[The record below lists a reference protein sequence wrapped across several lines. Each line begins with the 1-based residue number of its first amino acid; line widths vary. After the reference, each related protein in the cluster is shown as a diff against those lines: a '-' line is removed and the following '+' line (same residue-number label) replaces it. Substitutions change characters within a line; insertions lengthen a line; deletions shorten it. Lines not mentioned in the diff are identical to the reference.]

1 MDGAAAQAPVRRP
14 VVQERARAHAY
25 VYRLAAGGRFGGT
38 AVTSMPQLVRGLA
51 RCCHPTWELS
61 EDEFVDRDRYHTA
74 VRPWL
79 RDLQAMGLLD
89 WRIGTDDDGEDRRTE
104 LVLRAVPE
112 LMPDE
117 LDAAAER
124 LALWEARYGLL
135 LNTGSRSGV
144 RDAPVVAAP
153 LEPAER
159 QRRAITRVKRRR
171 EARQKVSEHNCAPP
185 CGAGPSAQNGSPTTN
200 LTTSVDA
207 CSPRSRVT
215 RPPARATA
223 GAGAAPKVAVE
234 TTSLKMAGVFE
245 GSGVVGT
252 DTVAVVRVDDDAAL
266 LARVA
271 GREAQ
276 REPLY
281 ELISS
286 HATRRAEEVATW
298 SSARGWPLGRLREA
312 WVVARRGARYV
323 AEWSAESRWGAGPM
337 QPDDLER
344 LRRAARRYERHRGAR
359 PGGYPELG
367 LAALLHI
374 AAVAA
379 ERDARPQTLHYGILA
394 LDQLSVRMRAA
405 ATADDPKRRGRQAG
419 RARRR
424 VFEPAP
430 APGMLAF
437 RTGARSP
444 WPAWVAL
451 DRDGAPILVNGE
463 LQFVDD
469 AGVMRPERSDP
480 WYRDTLRD
488 AYLLAGLWSP
498 LGMDGRAEMAADQQV
513 VVDDAGERTLRARP
527 GPYELP
533 GDRRDRLA
541 TDAVPGDVRE
551 LARRAGMSLAAAA
564 DLDVD
569 ERAQLLER
577 YRANAARRAAAPEQ
591 PRVVEPVHHPACPC
605 DACSST
611 PPPAAPPAAA
621 IARSGAELERDWE
634 AICGELRRAV
644 ADTTYEIWLAPLAA
658 RAVVDG
664 TLVIVAPGEIRSW
677 VADRFASVL
686 QACAAKVL
694 GAGVAIEVVAMDA
707 RC

>member
-1 MDGAAAQAPVRRP
+1 
-14 VVQERARAHAY
+14 
-25 VYRLAAGGRFGGT
+25 
-38 AVTSMPQLVRGLA
+38 
-51 RCCHPTWELS
+51 
-61 EDEFVDRDRYHTA
+61 
-74 VRPWL
+74 
-79 RDLQAMGLLD
+79 
-89 WRIGTDDDGEDRRTE
+89 
-104 LVLRAVPE
+104 
-112 LMPDE
+112 
-117 LDAAAER
+117 
-124 LALWEARYGLL
+124 
-135 LNTGSRSGV
+135 
-144 RDAPVVAAP
+144 
-153 LEPAER
+153 
-159 QRRAITRVKRRR
+159 
-171 EARQKVSEHNCAPP
+171 
-185 CGAGPSAQNGSPTTN
+185 
-200 LTTSVDA
+200 
-207 CSPRSRVT
+207 
-215 RPPARATA
+215 
-223 GAGAAPKVAVE
+223 
-234 TTSLKMAGVFE
+234 
-245 GSGVVGT
+245 
-252 DTVAVVRVDDDAAL
+252 
-266 LARVA
+266 
-271 GREAQ
+271 
-276 REPLY
+276 
-281 ELISS
+281 
-286 HATRRAEEVATW
+286 
-298 SSARGWPLGRLREA
+298 
-312 WVVARRGARYV
+312 
-323 AEWSAESRWGAGPM
+323 M

-463 LQFVDD
+463 LQFVED
-469 AGVMRPERSDP
+469 AGVMRPERSDT

-498 LGMDGRAEMAADQQV
+498 LGIDGRAEMAADQQV

-551 LARRAGMSLAAAA
+551 LAQRAGMSLAAAA
-564 DLDVD
+564 DIDVD

-577 YRANAARRAAAPEQ
+577 YRERGPPRRVEQ

-621 IARSGAELERDWE
+621 AMRGPEPSFERDWE

-664 TLVIVAPGEIRSW
+664 TLVIAAPGEIRSW

-707 RC
+707 RCCHRDSRDRGGRADRLRDPNRGGIVARMDRRAFHMYPSRRDRAVDGPMTSPGQVRLRELLVDAAAGVDPTVNWDKQRLPLLEIRAAVMSDPAITTDAITGQNLRLPAASPTYAAVQQAEIQGEAHPEWTIDADAVLYSTAYYYDPMLQEPPPACAGGDDPLVRGSPLACAGGAKALSTFGALTWLALGRALPTEHCPRPTLLTGSRIVLCDGAGVHRSLACFLWGAAPIGGRVTVIDDTPDDELHAACRLVESRLPEPGLGLLLNERDRAGCRGSCSSSPGASTSCRGRSPTRISMRPRAS